1 MPDGIDV
8 EKVSAWL
15 EDQIEGATAPFTF
28 SLIAGGRS
36 NLTFRVTDGHGR
48 NLVLRRPPMGAVL
61 ATAHDMAR
69 EYRIISA
76 VGNTSVPV
84 PLALGLCTDEE
95 INGAPFYVMDYV
107 EGVVLG
113 DPGSGED
120 QFDATSGR
128 RSMDHMIEVIADL
141 HTVNV
146 DTIGLGDFAK
156 REDYLGR
163 QLKRWRGQWEKSKQR
178 ELPSMESSY
187 DLLIDMKPP
196 QRYTGIVHGDY
207 RLGNVLLA
215 PEGRV
220 AAVLDWELCTLGD
233 TLADIGY
240 LLNNWPEATA
250 GSPTLS
256 VVLEGCP
263 SKEEFLATYTERTG
277 REVYNIEY
285 YQAFQLWRLASI
297 CEGVY
302 ARFRKKVMGDQKVDL
317 TAFEA
322 QVTYLADASLQL
334 ARRVAG

>member
-1 MPDGIDV
+1 MPDGIDI

-15 EDQIEGATAPFTF
+15 EAEITGVKGPFTF
-28 SLIAGGRS
+28 ALIAGGRS
-36 NLTFRVTDGHGR
+36 NLTFRVTDAGGR
-48 NLVLRRPPMGAVL
+48 HLVLRRPPMGAVL

-76 VGNTSVPV
+76 VGASTVPV
-84 PLALGLCTDEE
+84 PPALALCTEVDV
-95 INGAPFYVMDYV
+95 NGAPFYVMDFV
-107 EGVVLG
+107 DGVVLG
-113 DPGSGED
+113 DAGSGED
-120 QFDATSGR
+120 QFDAAAGR
-128 RSMDHMIEVIADL
+128 RTMEHMIEVIADL
-141 HTVNV
+141 HTVDV
-146 DTIGLGDFAK
+146 DAIGLGDLAK
-156 REDYLGR
+156 KEDYLGR

-187 DLLIDMKPP
+187 DLLVDMKPQ

-240 LLNNWPEATA
+240 LLNNWPEAGA

-256 VVLEGCP
+256 VVLAGCP
-263 SKEEFLATYTERTG
+263 SKEEFLAIYTERTG
-277 REVYNIEY
+277 REVRDIEY

-302 ARFRKKVMGDQKVDL
+302 ARFRQKVMGDQKVDL
-317 TAFEA
+317 GVFEA
-322 QVTYLADASLQL
+322 QVTYLADASLEL

>member
-1 MPDGIDV
+1 MPDGIDI
-8 EKVSAWL
+8 EEVSAWL
-15 EDQIEGATAPFTF
+15 ESEITGVKGPFTF

-36 NLTFRVTDGHGR
+36 NLTFRVTDAGGR
-48 NLVLRRPPMGAVL
+48 HLVLRRPPMGAVL

-76 VGNTSVPV
+76 VGASTVPV
-84 PLALGLCTDEE
+84 PPALALCTEVDV
-95 INGAPFYVMDYV
+95 NGAPFYVMDFV
-107 EGVVLG
+107 DGVVLG
-113 DPGSGED
+113 DAGSGED
-120 QFDATSGR
+120 KFDAAAGR
-128 RSMDHMIEVIADL
+128 RTMEHMIEVIADL
-141 HTVNV
+141 HTVDV
-146 DTIGLGDFAK
+146 DAIGLGDLAK
-156 REDYLGR
+156 KEDYLGR

-187 DLLIDMKPP
+187 DLLVDMKPQ

-240 LLNNWPEATA
+240 LLNNWPEAGA

-256 VVLEGCP
+256 VVLAGCP
-263 SKEEFLATYTERTG
+263 SKEEFLAIYTERTG
-277 REVYNIEY
+277 REVRDIEY

-302 ARFRKKVMGDQKVDL
+302 ARFRQKVMGDQKVDL
-317 TAFEA
+317 GVFEA
-322 QVTYLADASLQL
+322 QVTYLADASLEL

>member
-1 MPDGIDV
+1 MPDGIDI
-8 EKVSAWL
+8 EEVSAWL
-15 EDQIEGATAPFTF
+15 ESEITGVKGPFTF

-36 NLTFRVTDGHGR
+36 NLTFRVTDAGGR
-48 NLVLRRPPMGAVL
+48 HLVLRRPPMGAVL

-76 VGNTSVPV
+76 VGASTVPV
-84 PLALGLCTDEE
+84 PPALALCTEVDV
-95 INGAPFYVMDYV
+95 NGAPFYVMDFV
-107 EGVVLG
+107 DGVVLG
-113 DPGSGED
+113 DAGSGED
-120 QFDATSGR
+120 KFDAAAGR
-128 RSMDHMIEVIADL
+128 RTMEHMIEVIADL
-141 HTVNV
+141 HTVDV
-146 DTIGLGDFAK
+146 DAIGLGDLAK
-156 REDYLGR
+156 KEDYLGR

-187 DLLIDMKPP
+187 DLLVDMKPE

-240 LLNNWPEATA
+240 LLNNWPEAGA

-256 VVLEGCP
+256 VVLAGCP
-263 SKEEFLATYTERTG
+263 SKEEFLAMYSERTG
-277 REVYNIEY
+277 REVRDIEY

-302 ARFRKKVMGDQKVDL
+302 ARFRQKVMGDQKVDL
-317 TAFEA
+317 GVFEA
-322 QVTYLADASLQL
+322 QVTYLADASLEL

>member
-1 MPDGIDV
+1 MPDGIDI

-15 EDQIEGATAPFTF
+15 EAEITGVKGPFTF

-36 NLTFRVTDGHGR
+36 NLTFRVTDAGGR
-48 NLVLRRPPMGAVL
+48 HLVLRRPPMGAVL

-76 VGNTSVPV
+76 VGASTVPV
-84 PLALGLCTDEE
+84 PPALALCTEVDV
-95 INGAPFYVMDYV
+95 NGAPFYVMDFV
-107 EGVVLG
+107 DGVVLG
-113 DPGSGED
+113 DAGSGED
-120 QFDATSGR
+120 QFDAAAGR
-128 RSMDHMIEVIADL
+128 RTMEHMIEVIADL
-141 HTVNV
+141 HTVDV
-146 DTIGLGDFAK
+146 DAIGLGDLAK
-156 REDYLGR
+156 KEDYLGR

-187 DLLIDMKPP
+187 DLLVDMKPQ

-240 LLNNWPEATA
+240 LLNNWPEAGA

-256 VVLEGCP
+256 VVLAGCP
-263 SKEEFLATYTERTG
+263 SKEEFLAIYTERTG
-277 REVYNIEY
+277 REVRDIEY

-302 ARFRKKVMGDQKVDL
+302 ARFRQKVMGDQKVDL
-317 TAFEA
+317 GVFEA
-322 QVTYLADASLQL
+322 QVTYLADASLEL

>member
-1 MPDGIDV
+1 
-8 EKVSAWL
+8 
-15 EDQIEGATAPFTF
+15 
-28 SLIAGGRS
+28 
-36 NLTFRVTDGHGR
+36 
-48 NLVLRRPPMGAVL
+48 
-61 ATAHDMAR
+61 MAR

-76 VGNTSVPV
+76 VGASTVPV
-84 PLALGLCTDEE
+84 PPALALCTEVDV
-95 INGAPFYVMDYV
+95 NGAPFYVMDFV
-107 EGVVLG
+107 DGVVLG
-113 DPGSGED
+113 DAGSGED
-120 QFDATSGR
+120 QFDAAAGR
-128 RSMDHMIEVIADL
+128 RTMEHMIEVIADL
-141 HTVNV
+141 HTVDV
-146 DTIGLGDFAK
+146 DAIGLGDLAK
-156 REDYLGR
+156 KEDYLGR

-187 DLLIDMKPP
+187 DLLVDMKPQ

-240 LLNNWPEATA
+240 LLNNWPEAGA

-256 VVLEGCP
+256 VVLAGCP
-263 SKEEFLATYTERTG
+263 SKEEFLAIYTERTG
-277 REVYNIEY
+277 REVRDIEY

-302 ARFRKKVMGDQKVDL
+302 ARFRQKVMGDQKVDL
-317 TAFEA
+317 GVFEA
-322 QVTYLADASLQL
+322 QVTYLADASLEL

>member
-8 EKVSAWL
+8 AKVSAWL
-15 EDQIEGATAPFTF
+15 EAEIEGAKAPFTF

-36 NLTFRVTDGHGR
+36 NLTYRVQDAQGR
-48 NLVLRRPPMGAVL
+48 VLVLRRPPMGAVL

-69 EYRIISA
+69 EHRIISA
-76 VGNTSVPV
+76 VGASTVPV
-84 PLALGLCTDEE
+84 PPALGLCMDEE
-95 INGAPFYVMDYV
+95 VNGAPFYVMDFV

-113 DPGSGED
+113 EPGSGED
-120 QFDATSGR
+120 QFDAAAGR
-128 RSMDHMIEVIADL
+128 RTMEHMIEVIADL
-141 HTVNV
+141 HTVDV
-146 DTIGLGDFAK
+146 DAIGLGDLGK
-156 REDYLGR
+156 KEDYLGR

-178 ELPSMESSY
+178 ELPAMESSY
-187 DLLIDMKPP
+187 DLLIDMQPE

-240 LLNNWPEATA
+240 LLNNWPEASA
-250 GSPTLS
+250 GSATLS
-256 VVLEGCP
+256 VVLAGCP
-263 SKEEFLATYTERTG
+263 SKKEFLAIYTERTG
-277 REVYNIEY
+277 REVRNIEY

-317 TAFEA
+317 TQFEA
-322 QVTYLADASLQL
+322 QVTYLAEASLDM